1 MVTLKN
7 YMNDGAHPS
16 ARAVLALLSWFEIEE
31 SWDSERKEYLA
42 EVEVNRWHNG
52 REQGY
57 VLSLRSKHY
66 GRQLNI
72 AFFEHRNSDSIHAI
86 KWEQLTLNP
95 PTITTAD
102 FGDVYNTKW
111 DTSFSVNYNEHYDM
125 AKWIQEQ
132 LTDFWIETC
141 DEKLKINL

>member
-42 EVEVNRWHNG
+42 EVEVNRWHNC

-95 PTITTAD
+95 PTIDTAD

-111 DTSFSVNYNEHYDM
+111 DTSFSVNYDEHYDM
-125 AKWIQEQ
+125 AKWIREQ

-141 DEKLKINL
+141 DEKLKVNI